1 MVSISVIMPVY
12 NASEFLNMSINSLI
26 KQSFNDLELIC
37 VDDGSTDN
45 SLEILNKF
53 SSKYNFIKVIRQ
65 KNMGSG
71 KARNNGIDNA
81 SGDYIAFL
89 DADDI
94 FVDKNAL
101 EIMYKTAVNNNAD
114 MVCGN
119 LKRLTKDKK
128 IIEDIHKNEAY
139 SFFDDYGFI
148 SPKEY
153 GVPWAFYKNIFK
165 RNFLNQYNIR
175 FPDLKRG
182 QDPVF
187 LANVLVH
194 MINIPVTPVT
204 LYGYNFSVGGGTD
217 NKINSYDKKKD
228 YITHFKETFNILN
241 NHGFEVVSE
250 KYKKYLFNF
259 LNNPNNY
266 NDLDLYDIV
275 IDVFGNDESFKNY
288 NDEFVFFKITH
299 LLNLLKVSDSNDFF
313 KKVKSEFLIMD
324 IESNCIIENN
334 LKEEFNIVCESNNIN
349 TCKLNLLQFEINNL
363 KSENQ
368 KLNNNYKK
376 LKNDNYYLRKLNN
389 ELLNSSSW
397 KITKPLRTFKRIF
410 RK

>member
-1 MVSISVIMPVY
+1 VVSISVIMPVY

>member
-1 MVSISVIMPVY
+1 MPVY